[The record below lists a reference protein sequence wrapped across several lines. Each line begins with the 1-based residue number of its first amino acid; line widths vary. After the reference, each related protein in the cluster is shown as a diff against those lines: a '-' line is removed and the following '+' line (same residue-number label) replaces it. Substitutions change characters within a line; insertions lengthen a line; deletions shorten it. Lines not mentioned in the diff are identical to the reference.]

1 MVDRAD
7 NNPLLRD
14 LQSTKDF
21 IKQSESIQ
29 RSIQES
35 TKLTQSSSRLDHEE
49 PLPSFGAVEQDPL
62 QRDHDEINNMVG
74 KLIDAGPLNDP
85 ELDGAISPNN

>member
-14 LQSTKDF
+14 LQNTKDF
-21 IKQSESIQ
+21 IKQSEGIQ

-35 TKLTQSSSRLDHEE
+35 TKLTQSSSRLDQEDA
-49 PLPSFGAVEQDPL
+49 LPSFGAVEQDPL
-62 QRDHDEINNMVG
+62 QMEHDEINNMVG
-74 KLIDAGPLNDP
+74 KLIETGPLNDP
-85 ELDGAISPNN
+85 ELDGAVSPSN